1 MTSDYINVRTDY
13 MHESKSCGFLLSTA
27 SFCVLIN
34 SRISRSRVT
43 SAGFFNLFGFLP
55 EAFQQIFSI
64 FVADVLPVIV
74 EGLADE
80 IGLVREAALAAGQSL
95 VLNFAQSKTD
105 LLLPALEDGIINSDW
120 RIRLSS
126 VQLLGVMLLRLAGVS
141 VKVRR
146 IHEHMQHTHR
156 FQLRMG

>member
-1 MTSDYINVRTDY
+1 MTSNYINVRTDY
-13 MHESKSCGFLLSTA
+13 TFDPFNLARFDPSHQSLFAHTLFLPST
-27 SFCVLIN
+27 
-34 SRISRSRVT
+34 
-43 SAGFFNLFGFLP
+43 GFFNLFGFLP

-105 LLLPALEDGIINSDW
+105 LLLPALEDGQSRSDT
-120 RIRLSS
+120 L
-126 VQLLGVMLLRLAGVS
+126 
-141 VKVRR
+141 
-146 IHEHMQHTHR
+146 H
-156 FQLRMG
+156 